1 MDNCSTIS
9 DLKDLIV
16 EKELNCA
23 EDPLERSLTSD
34 PPIDE
39 EEDEYL
45 ALLKANQ
52 MGYNPL
58 IMPSKRT
65 HASTQ
70 IVETQNKFHCE
81 EAKVRYRSI
90 FKNQQ
95 MHLERGFTLK
105 ESNYRDFMARIR
117 QQRVEES
124 EDLEEAEDDPT
135 EIPPEQSIEVP
146 NEAKPMEQEAK
157 PDIKTSMFGAPPA
170 SPDLHFIFELWTS
183 LSKREQSDSCKGN
196 NDEAKDESNSEGST
210 NYAYTERDVAVYAL
224 GVGACGRDTVDIDE
238 LKYVYHE
245 NGQYFIKVI
254 LIHHLDVLPTFS
266 TLFSLRGLPQLSGVP
281 DLKFDKRLLLHGQQC
296 IEIHKPLPSNA
307 SINNK
312 TTIVGFHDKGKAA
325 ILELETRS
333 YEKKYGEILTLNRT
347 SVFLRGAGGFSDP
360 SKPFTYSNYPVNL
373 ASAMK
378 IPKTQPSVVFEDCT
392 QPPQALLYRL
402 SGDYNPLHSDP
413 MIAKVTG
420 FSRTILHGLCTLGF
434 AIRAIIKCICMGDL
448 DMVKSFFA
456 RFLLQVYPGEAL
468 ITDLWLEGLRVIYQ
482 VTVKEMNQAVLS
494 GYVDLHR
501 LAASL

>member
-1 MDNCSTIS
+1 MPWVLEHVVGIPSIS
-9 DLKDLIV
+9 MN
-16 EKELNCA
+16 LN
-23 EDPLERSLTSD
+23 TFTM
-34 PPIDE
+34 
-39 EEDEYL
+39 
-45 ALLKANQ
+45 KT
-52 MGYNPL
+52 G
-58 IMPSKRT
+58 
-65 HASTQ
+65 
-70 IVETQNKFHCE
+70 
-81 EAKVRYRSI
+81 SI
-90 FKNQQ
+90 
-95 MHLERGFTLK
+95 
-105 ESNYRDFMARIR
+105 
-117 QQRVEES
+117 
-124 EDLEEAEDDPT
+124 
-135 EIPPEQSIEVP
+135 
-146 NEAKPMEQEAK
+146 
-157 PDIKTSMFGAPPA
+157 
-170 SPDLHFIFELWTS
+170 
-183 LSKREQSDSCKGN
+183 LSR
-196 NDEAKDESNSEGST
+196 
-210 NYAYTERDVAVYAL
+210 
-224 GVGACGRDTVDIDE
+224 
-238 LKYVYHE
+238 
-245 NGQYFIKVI
+245 
-254 LIHHLDVLPTFS
+254 
-266 TLFSLRGLPQLSGVP
+266 
-281 DLKFDKRLLLHGQQC
+281 FDKRLLLHGQQC

-307 SINNK
+307 SIHNK
-312 TTIVGFHDKGKAA
+312 TTIVSFHDKGKAA

-482 VTVKEMNQAVLS
+482 VTAKEMNQAVLS